1 MERQIFPGFCILMLT
16 LRVFFFFLRLSHRT
30 LVSYIFL
37 VFPKD
42 RVLGTKREG
51 KCPWQ
56 RTKSRLPG
64 VLVLRV
70 TFKGEGKWIFLINQS
85 VKLTVNI
92 KVGMFVHIL
101 LTENSLCPSNT
112 HTQIKGMLVICFFIK
127 NTNSFRSHERF
138 NHLLSQITCPL
149 YLADSVFQLLY
160 WKGSS
165 WWR

>member
-1 MERQIFPGFCILMLT
+1 MCLI
-16 LRVFFFFLRLSHRT
+16 FFFFFFSFKGLSHRN

-37 VFPKD
+37 VSPKD
-42 RVLGTKREG
+42 RVLGIKREG

-56 RTKSRLPG
+56 RIKSRLLG

-70 TFKGEGKWIFLINQS
+70 TFKGEAKWIFLINQS

-112 HTQIKGMLVICFFIK
+112 HSQIKGMLVICFSIK
-127 NTNSFRSHERF
+127 NTNSFRSHEWINR
-138 NHLLSQITCPL
+138 LLSQITCPL
-149 YLADSVFQLLY
+149 YLADSVFQLLH
-160 WKGSS
+160 WRGSS
-165 WWR
+165 WCR